1 LKKEQFVQTQEHGSL
16 SVPATLIMYYHH
28 IGIKEE
34 ELILLLQVNLHL
46 QSGNQFPTPNE
57 LSNHM
62 SITTSA
68 CTSLLRSLMQRGFLD
83 IEEYE
88 QSSIKYERYSLKP
101 LWGKLY
107 EFMMSNHEKK
117 TEEKQEQD
125 HINLY
130 PVFENEFG
138 RPLSPFEVETLS
150 IWMDQD
156 YHDPLI
162 IKAALKEAVISG
174 KLNFRYIDRILF
186 EWKKNG
192 IRTIDQARNYGKRF
206 REHQAQ
212 PAKQN
217 QSSDEEYKRKVPF
230 YNWLES

>member
-1 LKKEQFVQTQEHGSL
+1 MNKEQFTAMQEQGYL
-16 SVPATLIMYYHH
+16 TVPSALISNYFRL
-28 IGIKEE
+28 GLKEE
-34 ELILLLQVNLHL
+34 ELVLLLQVNLHL
-46 QSGNQFPTPNE
+46 QNGNQFPTPDE
-57 LSNHM
+57 LSNSM
-62 SITTSA
+62 TIQTSA
-68 CTSLLRSLMQRGFLD
+68 CTSLLRSLLQRGFID

-88 QSSIKYERYSLKP
+88 QASIKYERYSLKP

-107 EFMMSNHEKK
+107 DDLLKK
-117 TEEKQEQD
+117 EEVQFDENQEQENV
-125 HINLY
+125 NLY
-130 PVFENEFG
+130 PVFEREFG

-156 YHDPLI
+156 YHDPVI

-192 IRTIDQARNYGKRF
+192 IRTIEQARSYGKRF
-206 REHQAQ
+206 RQHQVQ
-212 PAKQN
+212 PQKQPE
-217 QSSDEEYKRKVPF
+217 SEEEYKRKVPF